1 MVIQVDSRE
10 KAHAITK
17 ILETFDREGVKW
29 FVSKLPVGDYMSLD
43 NPRLVID
50 RKQNLNEVCNNVVQ
64 DHKRFAAELIR
75 AKEFG
80 IHVVVLVEHGKGI
93 TCLNDVLNWQNPRLK
108 QSPMA
113 VSGERL
119 FRILSTMQN
128 NHDRYDVE
136 FLFCD
141 KDETG
146 KRIIEIL
153 GGGKRNTTDAD

>member
-10 KAHAITK
+10 KAHAIQK
-17 ILETFDREGVKW
+17 ILATFDDAGVKW
-29 FVSKLPVGDYMSLD
+29 FVSKLPVGDYMSLY

-50 RKQNLNEVCNNVVQ
+50 RKQNLNEICNNVVQ
-64 DHKRFAAELIR
+64 DHKRFAAELVR

-80 IHVVVLVEHGKGI
+80 IHVIVLVEHGKNI
-93 TCLNDVLNWQNPRLK
+93 RELNDVINWQNPRLK

-128 NHDRYDVE
+128 NHDKYDVE
-136 FLFCD
+136 FRFCS
-141 KDETG
+141 KLETG

-153 GGGKRNTTDAD
+153 SEGANNADQ

>member
-1 MVIQVDSRE
+1 MTIQIDSRE
-10 KAHAITK
+10 KAKAITK
-17 ILETFDREGVKW
+17 ILAEFDRQVVDY
-29 FVSKLPVGDYMSLD
+29 FVSKLYIADYMNMD

-50 RKQNLNEVCNNVVQ
+50 RKQSLSELCNNVVQ

-75 AKEFG
+75 AKEHG
-80 IHVVVLVEHGKGI
+80 IHVVVLVEHGHGI
-93 TCLNDVLNWQNPRLK
+93 RCLQDVINWQNPRLK

-128 NHDRYDVE
+128 NRDRYDVE

-141 KDETG
+141 KNETG

-153 GGGKRNTTDAD
+153 GGNDAEK

>member
-50 RKQNLNEVCNNVVQ
+50 RKQNLNEICNNVVQ
-64 DHKRFAAELIR
+64 DHKRFAAELER
-75 AKEFG
+75 AKKYG
-80 IHVVVLVEHGKGI
+80 IHVIVLVEHGKNI
-93 TCLNDVLNWQNPRLK
+93 RELTDVINWQNPRLK

-119 FRILSTMQN
+119 FKILSAMQN
-128 NHDRYDVE
+128 NKERYDVE

-141 KDETG
+141 KSETG

-153 GGGKRNTTDAD
+153 SGGNHAESEA

>member
-1 MVIQVDSRE
+1 MTIWVDSRE
-10 KAHAITK
+10 KPRAITK
-17 ILETFDREGVKW
+17 ILDEFDRRGVKW
-29 FVSKLPVGDYMSLD
+29 FVSKLPVADYMNMD

-50 RKQNLNEVCNNVVQ
+50 RKQNLNELCNNVVQ
-64 DHKRFAAELIR
+64 EHKRFAAELSK
-75 AKEFG
+75 AKEMG
-80 IHVVVLVEHGKGI
+80 IHVVVLVEHGKNI
-93 TCLNDVLNWQNPRLK
+93 TCLNDVINWQNPRLK

-136 FLFCD
+136 FQFCSKAD
-141 KDETG
+141 TG

-153 GGGKRNTTDAD
+153 SEGANHADQ

>member
-1 MVIQVDSRE
+1 MTIQIDSRE

-17 ILETFDREGVKW
+17 ILEEFDRQGVDY
-29 FVSKLPVGDYMSLD
+29 FVSKLYIADYMNMD

-50 RKQNLNEVCNNVVQ
+50 RKQSLSELCNNVVQ

-75 AKEFG
+75 AKEHG
-80 IHVVVLVEHGKGI
+80 IHVVVLVEHGHGI
-93 TCLNDVLNWQNPRLK
+93 RCLQDVINWQNPRLK

-128 NHDRYDVE
+128 NRDRYDVE

-141 KDETG
+141 KNETG

-153 GGGKRNTTDAD
+153 GGSDAKK